1 MEGLGGF
8 HSERSTREALKS
20 FLDFFDP
27 NLTQFSNSKLE
38 FKHSDKFQD
47 FTSFSECQNCEIFQ
61 IFLSSRVGFLIRIW
75 RDFEILSS
83 NSNIWADFKT
93 LRPSQNPRIARFCFR
108 ISKWARFNGPFYKDS
123 KTPRQSGV
131 IGIVFWA
138 LGPQKTCQN
147 RPPASRNRGLRRTSW
162 NSFH

>member
-1 MEGLGGF
+1 MWRSGRW
-8 HSERSTREALKS
+8 RSTPREGAHAKRS
-20 FLDFFDP
+20 SKFWFCDP
-27 NLTQFSNSKLE
+27 NLARFWDSELE
-38 FKHSDKFQD
+38 FKHLSRFWDC
-47 FTSFSECQNCEIFQ
+47 TSVSECQNCEILSE
-61 IFLSSRVGFLIRIW
+61 IFLPKSVGFLIRIW
-75 RDFEILSS
+75 HNFEILSS
-83 NSNIWADFKT
+83 NSNTWADFKT

-147 RPPASRNRGLRRTSW
+147 RPPASRKP
-162 NSFH
+162 